1 MSSFFAFLKR
11 MRFINRWSLMRNT
24 ETENIQE
31 HSLEVAMVAHN
42 LAALKNEYFGGN
54 LDVNKVAVIAMYHEV
69 SEIFTGDMPTPI
81 KYFDPKLRSLY
92 GEVET
97 LAQEM
102 DEEITRLQT
111 ELISE
116 REYEKLQNQIEA
128 NFVAQNSHM
137 EGIALS
143 LADNYTFYKDT
154 TEEHEEL
161 SKEDIENIKAANSWL
176 DSNRRIIAEFLSENL
191 YKKAENH
198 SQLLSYFLLGTF
210 KASLVGI

>member
-54 LDVNKVAVIAMYHEV
+54 LDINKVAVIAMYHEV

-92 GEVET
+92 GEVEI
-97 LAQEM
+97 LAQEKM
-102 DEEITRLQT
+102 LSTLPKRLQAVYKPYIVDAET
-111 ELISE
+111 LPEWSIVKAADTLSAYMKCVNELHAGNDEFKEAHDTILAKLKALNMPE
-116 REYEKLQNQIEA
+116 VDMFIEEY
-128 NFVAQNSHM
+128 VP
-137 EGIALS
+137 ALS
-143 LADNYTFYKDT
+143 ESLDKLNYYK
-154 TEEHEEL
+154 
-161 SKEDIENIKAANSWL
+161 I
-176 DSNRRIIAEFLSENL
+176 
-191 YKKAENH
+191 
-198 SQLLSYFLLGTF
+198 
-210 KASLVGI
+210 

>member
-97 LAQEM
+97 LAQEKM
-102 DEEITRLQT
+102 LSTLPKRLQVVYKPYIVDAET
-111 ELISE
+111 LPEWPIVKAADTLSAYMKCVNELHAGNDEFKEAHDTILAKLESLNMPE
-116 REYEKLQNQIEA
+116 VDMFIEEY
-128 NFVAQNSHM
+128 VP
-137 EGIALS
+137 ALS
-143 LADNYTFYKDT
+143 QSLDQLNYYK
-154 TEEHEEL
+154 
-161 SKEDIENIKAANSWL
+161 I
-176 DSNRRIIAEFLSENL
+176 
-191 YKKAENH
+191 
-198 SQLLSYFLLGTF
+198 
-210 KASLVGI
+210 

>member
-97 LAQEM
+97 LTQEKM
-102 DEEITRLQT
+102 LSTLPKRLQAVYKPYIVDAET
-111 ELISE
+111 LPEWPIVKAADTLSAYMKCVNELHAGNDEFKEAHDTILAKLESLNMPE
-116 REYEKLQNQIEA
+116 VDMFIEEY
-128 NFVAQNSHM
+128 VP
-137 EGIALS
+137 ALS
-143 LADNYTFYKDT
+143 QSLDQLNYYK
-154 TEEHEEL
+154 
-161 SKEDIENIKAANSWL
+161 I
-176 DSNRRIIAEFLSENL
+176 
-191 YKKAENH
+191 
-198 SQLLSYFLLGTF
+198 
-210 KASLVGI
+210 

>member
-24 ETENIQE
+24 EIENIQE

-54 LDVNKVAVIAMYHEV
+54 LDVNKVAVIAMFHEV

-97 LAQEM
+97 LAQEKM
-102 DEEITRLQT
+102 LSTLPKRLQAVYKPYIVDAET
-111 ELISE
+111 LPEWPIVKAADTLSAYMKCVNELHAGNDEFKEAHDTILAKLKALDMPE
-116 REYEKLQNQIEA
+116 VDMFIEEYVPALSQSIELLQN
-128 NFVAQNSHM
+128 
-137 EGIALS
+137 
-143 LADNYTFYKDT
+143 
-154 TEEHEEL
+154 
-161 SKEDIENIKAANSWL
+161 
-176 DSNRRIIAEFLSENL
+176 II
-191 YKKAENH
+191 
-198 SQLLSYFLLGTF
+198 
-210 KASLVGI
+210 

>member
-97 LAQEM
+97 LAQEKM
-102 DEEITRLQT
+102 LSTLPKRLQAVYKPYIVDAET
-111 ELISE
+111 LPEWPIVKAADTLSAYMKCVNESHAGNDEFKEAHDTILAKLKALDMPE
-116 REYEKLQNQIEA
+116 VDMFIEEY
-128 NFVAQNSHM
+128 VP
-137 EGIALS
+137 ALS
-143 LADNYTFYKDT
+143 QSLDQLNYYK
-154 TEEHEEL
+154 
-161 SKEDIENIKAANSWL
+161 I
-176 DSNRRIIAEFLSENL
+176 
-191 YKKAENH
+191 
-198 SQLLSYFLLGTF
+198 
-210 KASLVGI
+210 

>member
-31 HSLEVAMVAHN
+31 HSLEVAMVAPN

-97 LAQEM
+97 LAQEKM
-102 DEEITRLQT
+102 LSTLPKRLQAVYKPYIVDAET
-111 ELISE
+111 LPEWPIVKAADTLSAYMKCVNELHAGNDEFKEAHDTILAKLESLNMPE
-116 REYEKLQNQIEA
+116 VDMFIEEY
-128 NFVAQNSHM
+128 VP
-137 EGIALS
+137 ALS
-143 LADNYTFYKDT
+143 QSLDQLNYYK
-154 TEEHEEL
+154 
-161 SKEDIENIKAANSWL
+161 I
-176 DSNRRIIAEFLSENL
+176 
-191 YKKAENH
+191 
-198 SQLLSYFLLGTF
+198 
-210 KASLVGI
+210 

>member
-97 LAQEM
+97 LAQEKM
-102 DEEITRLQT
+102 LSTLPKRLQAVYKPYIVDAET
-111 ELISE
+111 LPEWPIVKAADTLSAYMKCVNEIHAGNDE
-116 REYEKLQNQIEA
+116 FKEAHDTILAKLKALDMPEVDMFIEEY
-128 NFVAQNSHM
+128 VP
-137 EGIALS
+137 ALS
-143 LADNYTFYKDT
+143 QSLDQLNYYK
-154 TEEHEEL
+154 
-161 SKEDIENIKAANSWL
+161 I
-176 DSNRRIIAEFLSENL
+176 
-191 YKKAENH
+191 
-198 SQLLSYFLLGTF
+198 
-210 KASLVGI
+210 

>member
-81 KYFDPKLRSLY
+81 KYFDQKLRSLY

-97 LAQEM
+97 LAQEKM
-102 DEEITRLQT
+102 LSTLPKRLQAVYKPYIVDAET
-111 ELISE
+111 LPEWPIVKAADTLSAYMKCVNELHAGNDEFKEAHDTILAKLESLNMPE
-116 REYEKLQNQIEA
+116 VDMFIEEY
-128 NFVAQNSHM
+128 VP
-137 EGIALS
+137 ALS
-143 LADNYTFYKDT
+143 QSLDQLNYYK
-154 TEEHEEL
+154 
-161 SKEDIENIKAANSWL
+161 I
-176 DSNRRIIAEFLSENL
+176 
-191 YKKAENH
+191 
-198 SQLLSYFLLGTF
+198 
-210 KASLVGI
+210 

>member
-24 ETENIQE
+24 EIENIQE

-97 LAQEM
+97 LAQEK
-102 DEEITRLQT
+102 TLSTLPKRLQAVYKPYIVDAET
-111 ELISE
+111 LPEWPIVKAADTLSAYMKCVNELHAGNDEFKEAHDTILAKLESLNMPE
-116 REYEKLQNQIEA
+116 VDMFIEEY
-128 NFVAQNSHM
+128 VP
-137 EGIALS
+137 ALS
-143 LADNYTFYKDT
+143 QSLDQLNYYK
-154 TEEHEEL
+154 
-161 SKEDIENIKAANSWL
+161 I
-176 DSNRRIIAEFLSENL
+176 
-191 YKKAENH
+191 
-198 SQLLSYFLLGTF
+198 
-210 KASLVGI
+210 

>member
-97 LAQEM
+97 LAQEKM
-102 DEEITRLQT
+102 LSTLPERLQSVYKT
-111 ELISE
+111 YIVDAETLPEWPIVKAADTLSAYMKCVNELHAGNDEFKEAHDTILAKLKALNMPE
-116 REYEKLQNQIEA
+116 VDMFIEEY
-128 NFVAQNSHM
+128 VP
-137 EGIALS
+137 ALS
-143 LADNYTFYKDT
+143 ESLDKLNYYK
-154 TEEHEEL
+154 
-161 SKEDIENIKAANSWL
+161 I
-176 DSNRRIIAEFLSENL
+176 
-191 YKKAENH
+191 
-198 SQLLSYFLLGTF
+198 
-210 KASLVGI
+210 

>member
-11 MRFINRWSLMRNT
+11 MRFITRWSLMRNT

-97 LAQEM
+97 LAQEKM
-102 DEEITRLQT
+102 LSTLPKRLQAVYKPYIVDAET
-111 ELISE
+111 LPEWPIVKAADTLSAYMKCVNELHAGNDEFKEAHDTILAKLESLNMPE
-116 REYEKLQNQIEA
+116 VDMFIEEY
-128 NFVAQNSHM
+128 VP
-137 EGIALS
+137 ALS
-143 LADNYTFYKDT
+143 QSLDQLNYYK
-154 TEEHEEL
+154 
-161 SKEDIENIKAANSWL
+161 I
-176 DSNRRIIAEFLSENL
+176 
-191 YKKAENH
+191 
-198 SQLLSYFLLGTF
+198 
-210 KASLVGI
+210 

>member
-54 LDVNKVAVIAMYHEV
+54 LDINKVAVIAMYHEV

-97 LAQEM
+97 LAQEKM
-102 DEEITRLQT
+102 LSTLPERLQSVYKLYIVDAET
-111 ELISE
+111 LPEWPIVKAADTLSAYMKCVNELHAGNDEFKEAHDTILAKLKALNMPE
-116 REYEKLQNQIEA
+116 VDMFIEEY
-128 NFVAQNSHM
+128 VP
-137 EGIALS
+137 ALS
-143 LADNYTFYKDT
+143 ESLDKLNYYK
-154 TEEHEEL
+154 
-161 SKEDIENIKAANSWL
+161 I
-176 DSNRRIIAEFLSENL
+176 
-191 YKKAENH
+191 
-198 SQLLSYFLLGTF
+198 
-210 KASLVGI
+210 

>member
-24 ETENIQE
+24 EIENIQE

-97 LAQEM
+97 LAQEKM
-102 DEEITRLQT
+102 LSTLPKRLQ
-111 ELISE
+111 
-116 REYEKLQNQIEA
+116 A
-128 NFVAQNSHM
+128 V
-137 EGIALS
+137 
-143 LADNYTFYKDT
+143 YKPYIVDAET
-154 TEEHEEL
+154 LPEWP
-161 SKEDIENIKAANSWL
+161 IVKAADTLSAYMKCVNELHAGNDEFKEAHDTILAKLKAL
-176 DSNRRIIAEFLSENL
+176 DMPEVDMFIEEYVPALNQSLDQLNY
-191 YKKAENH
+191 YK
-198 SQLLSYFLLGTF
+198 
-210 KASLVGI
+210 I

>member
-97 LAQEM
+97 LAQEKM
-102 DEEITRLQT
+102 LSTLPKRLQAVYKPYIVDAET
-111 ELISE
+111 LPEWPIVKAADTLSAYMKCVNELHAGNDEFKEAHDTILAKLKALE
-116 REYEKLQNQIEA
+116 MPEVDMFIEEY
-128 NFVAQNSHM
+128 VP
-137 EGIALS
+137 ALS
-143 LADNYTFYKDT
+143 QSLDQLNYYK
-154 TEEHEEL
+154 
-161 SKEDIENIKAANSWL
+161 I
-176 DSNRRIIAEFLSENL
+176 
-191 YKKAENH
+191 
-198 SQLLSYFLLGTF
+198 
-210 KASLVGI
+210 

>member
-69 SEIFTGDMPTPI
+69 SEIFTGD
-81 KYFDPKLRSLY
+81 

-97 LAQEM
+97 LAQEKM
-102 DEEITRLQT
+102 LSTLPKQLQAVYKPYIVDAETLPEWPIVKAADTLSAYMKCVNELHAGNDEFKEAHDTILAKLKALDMP
-111 ELISE
+111 EVDMFIE
-116 REYEKLQNQIEA
+116 EY
-128 NFVAQNSHM
+128 VP
-137 EGIALS
+137 ALS
-143 LADNYTFYKDT
+143 QSLDQLNYYK
-154 TEEHEEL
+154 
-161 SKEDIENIKAANSWL
+161 I
-176 DSNRRIIAEFLSENL
+176 
-191 YKKAENH
+191 
-198 SQLLSYFLLGTF
+198 
-210 KASLVGI
+210 